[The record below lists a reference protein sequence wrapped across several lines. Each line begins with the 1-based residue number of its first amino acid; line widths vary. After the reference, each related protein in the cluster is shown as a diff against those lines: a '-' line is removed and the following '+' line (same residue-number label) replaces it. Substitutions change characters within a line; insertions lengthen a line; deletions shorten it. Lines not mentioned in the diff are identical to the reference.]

1 MQGYEISMIPSTKL
15 WVTDIDKSKDPAFAP
30 DIPPSPTLPPF
41 DPDKNPPNWFK
52 LAWNTLSPAL
62 ALVAE
67 KWPKFAEFYAPF
79 KAAGDKLV
87 EVLTKYFKPGSEG
100 DTITYRELE
109 PAMKDV
115 NRLQYPDLR
124 ANKLGYWYMI
134 KNEWNVEKCATLYHS
149 TKSNKNN
156 NFESLTDN

>member
-62 ALVAE
+62 ALLE
-67 KWPKFAEFYAPF
+67 NKWTKFAEYYAPF

-87 EVLTKYFKPGSEG
+87 EVLAKYFPPGSEG
-100 DTITYRELE
+100 DTITYRELKPE
-109 PAMKDV
+109 IKDV
-115 NRLQYPDLR
+115 KRLQYLR
-124 ANKLGYWYMI
+124 M
-134 KNEWNVEKCATLYHS
+134 
-149 TKSNKNN
+149 KSNELSVWCKIENKWN
-156 NFESLTDN
+156 SQKYNL